1 MSKKDYTKFSNQK
14 ETAVVEPEV
23 TAVEEAVVEEPV
35 IKEVIGVV
43 VDCVKLNVRAKPNGD
58 ADVIGTVNASVDVIV
73 DEKNSTKDF
82 YKVCTAAGLEGYCMK
97 KYIKIVP

>member
-14 ETAVVEPEV
+14 EITVIEPEV
-23 TAVEEAVVEEPV
+23 SAVEETVTEEPV
-35 IKEVIGVV
+35 VKEVIGVV

-58 ADVIGTVNASVDVIV
+58 ADVVGTVNASVDVII
-73 DEKNSTKDF
+73 DKKNSTNDF